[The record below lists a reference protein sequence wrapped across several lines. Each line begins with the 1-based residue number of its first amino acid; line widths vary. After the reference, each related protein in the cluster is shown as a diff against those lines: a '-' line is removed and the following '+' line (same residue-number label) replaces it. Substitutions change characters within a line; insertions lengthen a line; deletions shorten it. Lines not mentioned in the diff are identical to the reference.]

1 MHRSGRSLS
10 FGVDSSLIKGNVEAV
25 PIQEAEK
32 LACPSVPVRDQSSGS
47 RGEIRKDGDD
57 GRSAGEE
64 LGQVVSNF
72 ARQQEA
78 GG

>member
-1 MHRSGRSLS
+1 M
-10 FGVDSSLIKGNVEAV
+10 EAV

-64 LGQVVSNF
+64 LRQVVSNF
-72 ARQQEA
+72 ARRQEPGA
-78 GG
+78 GGLGASGQRLQGQDLVD